1 MRKRQV
7 VFVRAEEVIQAVAEL
22 CRHFSA
28 VEVILF
34 GSRAKGTARE
44 RSDIDV
50 AVSGVKD
57 FDALAEQIEELPTL
71 YSIDLVN
78 MDTCKNQLLLAWKVM
93 KDILVEY
100 YAMTGFIAGSPR
112 EVLKT
117 SYKAELISDDTWIEM
132 LKGGRLK
139 PFYHISIPVDQKL
152 RKVPLDIRGVTEIRL
167 GAV

>member
-1 MRKRQV
+1 M
-7 VFVRAEEVIQAVAEL
+7 RAEEVIQAVAEL

-78 MDTCKNQLLLAWKVM
+78 MDTCKYQLLL
-93 KDILVEY
+93 E
-100 YAMTGFIAGSPR
+100 
-112 EVLKT
+112 
-117 SYKAELISDDTWIEM
+117 
-132 LKGGRLK
+132 
-139 PFYHISIPVDQKL
+139 
-152 RKVPLDIRGVTEIRL
+152 DIRQYGRKI
-167 GAV
+167 